1 MIRKGDVCWL
11 VESNRRKRQVVVLK
25 VDQDFATVGFLDSD
39 GGIRVRLSR
48 LYGTAKE
55 ADQKIQESVLD
66 DPGEYDPPVQR
77 RKKNQYDY
85 MW

>member
-1 MIRKGDVCWL
+1 MICKGDVCWL
-11 VESNRRKRQVVVLK
+11 VESNRRKRPVVVLK
-25 VDQDFATVGFLDSD
+25 VDRDFATVGFLDSD

-48 LYGTAKE
+48 LYGTEKE
-55 ADQKIQESVLD
+55 ANQKIQKSALKVPEEES
-66 DPGEYDPPVQR
+66 PVQK